1 MANSRNYRATNV
13 SRLRLFLIAE
23 QRWFRVWKPNEC
35 AAIAHHQ
42 FLALDQ
48 QLQTGT
54 VAVS

>member
-1 MANSRNYRATNV
+1 ML

-48 QLQTGT
+48 QTGT

>member
-1 MANSRNYRATNV
+1 ML

-23 QRWFRVWKPNEC
+23 LPWFRVWKPNEF